1 LINEIYKAVQFLKEN
16 PQNFVDPVLILHGAN
31 DGLVSYKDSL
41 AFFDEIA
48 SQDKGLQI
56 YPKLF
61 HEILN
66 EPTKDEVIADIVLWL
81 NKHL

>member
-1 LINEIYKAVQFLKEN
+1 
-16 PQNFVDPVLILHGAN
+16 
-31 DGLVSYKDSL
+31 LVSYKDSL

-48 SQDKGLQI
+48 SEDKGLQI

-66 EPTKDEVIADIVLWL
+66 EPSKDEVIADIVLWL
-81 NKHL
+81 NKHI